1 MPQTELHA
9 SETPSALCTQ
19 ADLDRARRALDDKI
33 LLYSRRRKRVGIAG
47 YVLSAIFII
56 LTLLI
61 FFWPKRWALSD
72 HGAWVYTWVYVAVVF
87 ALAASWVVGDDLSDA
102 NNRLLARRH
111 DLDAAS
117 NLEIAALVPYLDVPA
132 VKSRMQEI
140 AASGRELT
148 HDDCR
153 ALEREGARG
162 HVQRDAENALG
173 KVRSETG
180 LRCLS
185 TT

>member
-9 SETPSALCTQ
+9 SETPSARCTQ

-33 LLYSRRRKRVGIAG
+33 LLYSRRRKRLEIAGLIVAIIFITWSLSIVFAPNGWTISDHASFAYMCVFLALVAIGFVGIT
-47 YVLSAIFII
+47 LSIVIC
-56 LTLLI
+56 
-61 FFWPKRWALSD
+61 
-72 HGAWVYTWVYVAVVF
+72 
-87 ALAASWVVGDDLSDA
+87 
-102 NNRLLARRH
+102 RLFDRRR

-117 NLEIAALVPYLDVPA
+117 LTEIAELAPYLDVPA

-153 ALEREGARG
+153 ALEREGASG
-162 HVQRDAENALG
+162 HAQRAAENALG

-180 LRCLS
+180 LRCQ
-185 TT
+185 